1 MEFLEGKMQG
11 ERKWAT
17 RLAGP
22 FEARSGK
29 TFLKGRAALVGIWVE
44 RDSYSVMSF
53 SEIFT
58 CHTVHTCE
66 VHNS

>member
-1 MEFLEGKMQG
+1 MQG

-29 TFLKGRAALVGIWVE
+29 TFLKGRAALEGIWVE